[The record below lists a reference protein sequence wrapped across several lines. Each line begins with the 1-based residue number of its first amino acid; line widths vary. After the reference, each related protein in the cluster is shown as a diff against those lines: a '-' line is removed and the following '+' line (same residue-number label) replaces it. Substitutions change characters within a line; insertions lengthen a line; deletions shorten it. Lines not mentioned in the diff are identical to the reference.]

1 MRVKSLKIVYGNKP
15 LTRKIEMNKKKVALL
30 FAAAT
35 MFSPM
40 IASAQS
46 IAVAL
51 SATFTNN
58 DGQLAFNYSD
68 ADTFIVDVPTTIA
81 VAAALGTNAAAN
93 SASGDLDAGQ
103 ASLSNAGGGDVST
116 SQQDLTGDANGYTS
130 DILFFVDG

>member
-1 MRVKSLKIVYGNKP
+1 
-15 LTRKIEMNKKKVALL
+15 MNKKKVALL

>member
-1 MRVKSLKIVYGNKP
+1 
-15 LTRKIEMNKKKVALL
+15 MNKKKVALL

-103 ASLSNAGGGDVST
+103 ASFSNAGGGDLLN